1 MPPQNRL
8 FSCQK
13 GIGIYSYKDFDLC
26 ETAGPGRVDLRDDL
40 HDTALDEFPS
50 PQDQYHD
57 RDFPAREVLLI
68 AEILIGGDQPV
79 EASGLSLL

>member
-8 FSCQK
+8 FSYQK

-26 ETAGPGRVDLRDDL
+26 ETAGPDRVDLR
-40 HDTALDEFPS
+40 DTALDEFPS